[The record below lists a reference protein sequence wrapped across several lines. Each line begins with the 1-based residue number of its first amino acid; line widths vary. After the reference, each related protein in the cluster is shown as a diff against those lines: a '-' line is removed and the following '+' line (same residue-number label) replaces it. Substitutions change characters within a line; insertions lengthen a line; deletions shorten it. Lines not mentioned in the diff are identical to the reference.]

1 MSLYTDKLNLK
12 LIQKTDKFIN
22 DSINASLEDADDKLV
37 GIAHLDEPS
46 HWALWKANTTYALND
61 IVRISLLK
69 SNQYM
74 QCIVGGT
81 SNTTSPTS
89 IIVGSP
95 ITDGTVQWMVRE
107 LGAPISKHNDLTG
120 RNLADAHP
128 ISAITNLQT
137 TLDNKVNKG
146 DYTEAG
152 IIDFPTIINNGDGT
166 ITLSGGSYNF
176 YSDSTGSVPLKKYSG
191 ISQTLTLV
199 DGANN
204 YVCAYASNN
213 AMTYILA
220 SRASINYRDTL
231 PVYTVFRNGTSLE
244 PVAWGTYAK
253 GLASLLLKR
262 QNRTSRFTRESGLM
276 ISESTGRIINL
287 TSGVVW
293 FSVNELPLDAVTSS
307 ADDVYQCINTNGTWA
322 YTKVTQYNNTQ
333 YNNLTTGLATLDN
346 NKYNVTWVYRDVKT
360 DAKKLFLVLGT
371 ASYTLSDAQASA
383 IPAIPAMLDTQCM
396 LVGRIIC
403 KKDATSATSIES
415 AFTLSF
421 SGGGGATEAV
431 NISIADTGNY
441 YTGSDVETALQEAG
455 KSYGARP
462 WLTAT
467 LYKKYQLVTYSG
479 CLYRCNIEHTSSTF
493 STDTSKWDI
502 VCANIQP
509 WATGIYY
516 ALDSK
521 VYYNNRLYECISG
534 HTATN
539 FVDDISNWKC
549 ISAGLG
555 VWTSLS
561 QYFVNDVVTYNNV
574 LYRCKTKTN
583 KTTFDPT
590 EWEPILTNIKDWT
603 PNTSYIVGQLAIN
616 DSRLYECTTANTSST
631 TFIADT
637 TKWKEISADIP
648 EITMW
653 VPFKDYVVDNLII
666 YNNNL
671 YSCTTAHTS
680 TQLFT
685 ETYWQIISAGSGLN
699 TWKSGSQYLVDNVVV
714 YNNRIY
720 KCKTQNSDSVFTIA
734 NWTAIVCDSVTNWE
748 PNTLYQPNTFVMD
761 DGVLYICLTSNTSS
775 DYFIDDTAYWL
786 KIYSSAS
793 SDYEQISRL
802 SITAPVYIDAEINK
816 TSTFLTSPVE
826 VLKLAPGDSGVTEN
840 QFTFSVGDGSKFTLN
855 GVTASNS
862 RFLIFDDT
870 VRQNHNVSYAFNTPT
885 KMVTNYYAESE
896 EIDLSAFKL
905 VNGVRI
911 S

>member
-1 MSLYTDKLNLK
+1 MALYTEKLNMK
-12 LIQKTDKFIN
+12 LIQKTDKFSN
-22 DSINASLEDADDKLV
+22 DTLNAVIEDADNKLV
-37 GIAHLDEPS
+37 GVAHLSEPS
-46 HWALWKANTTYALND
+46 HWGLWKANTTYALND

-74 QCIVGGT
+74 QCTVGGT
-81 SNTTSPTS
+81 SGSTSPTS
-89 IIVGSP
+89 ITVGSP
-95 ITDGTVQWMVRE
+95 ITDGTVTWMVKE
-107 LGAPISKHNDLTG
+107 LGVMGLHNDLSG
-120 RNLADAHP
+120 RNLPNAHS
-128 ISAITNLQT
+128 IAAITDLQT
-137 TLDNKVNKG
+137 TLDDKLNKA

-152 IIDFPTIINNGDGT
+152 IIDFPAIINNGNGT
-166 ITLSGGSYNF
+166 ISLSGGSYNL
-176 YSDSTGSVPLKKYSG
+176 YADGTGTTPLTKYAG
-191 ISQTLTLV
+191 VAQTITLV

-204 YVCAYASNN
+204 YVCAHLNN
-213 AMTYILA
+213 NILEYVLA
-220 SRASINYRDTL
+220 DRANIDYRSVV
-231 PVYTVFRNGTSLE
+231 PIYTVFRAGTSLE
-244 PVAWGTYAK
+244 PVSWGTYAK
-253 GLASLLLKR
+253 GLASLLLKWK
-262 QNRTSRFTRESGLM
+262 NRTSRFSRESGLM
-276 ISESTGRIINL
+276 LGESTGRIITL
-287 TSGVVW
+287 TSGIVW
-293 FSVNELPLDAVTSS
+293 FSVSELAMQAVNSS
-307 ADDVYQCINTNGTWA
+307 TDDVYQCINTNGTWT
-322 YTKVTQYNNTQ
+322 YNKVTQYNNTQ
-333 YNNLTTGLATLDN
+333 YNNISTGLTTLDN
-346 NKYNVTWVYRDVKT
+346 NKYNVTWIYRDIKT
-360 DAKKLFLVLGT
+360 DAKKLYLVLGT
-371 ASYTLSDAQASA
+371 SSYTLSDAQASL
-383 IPAIPAMLDTQCM
+383 IPTIPAMLDTQCM

-431 NISIADTGNY
+431 NISIADADNY

-462 WLTAT
+462 WVTAT
-467 LYKKYQLVTYSG
+467 LYKKYQLVTYGG
-479 CLYRCNIEHTSSTF
+479 CLYRCNTEHTSSTF
-493 STDTSKWDI
+493 ATDISKWDI

-516 ALDSK
+516 ASDSK
-521 VYYNNRLYECISG
+521 VYYNNRLYECTSG

-539 FVDDISNWKC
+539 FADDVLNWKC
-549 ISAGLG
+549 ISAGLDT
-555 VWTSLS
+555 WASLA
-561 QYFVNDVVTYNNV
+561 QYFVNDVVTYNNG

-583 KTTFDPT
+583 KAAFDPT
-590 EWEPILTNIKDWT
+590 EWEPILTNIKDWA
-603 PNTSYIVGQLAIN
+603 PNTNYIVGQLVIN

-631 TFIADT
+631 TFIADI
-637 TKWKEISADIP
+637 TKWKEISASVP

-653 VPFKDYVVDNLII
+653 VPFKDYVVDNLVI

-671 YSCTTAHTS
+671 YNCTTAHTS
-680 TQLFT
+680 TQSFT

-720 KCKTQNSDSVFTIA
+720 KCKTQNNDSAFTIA

-748 PNTLYQPNTFVMD
+748 PNTLYQPNTFVMN
-761 DGVLYICLTSNTSS
+761 DGALYICLTANTSS
-775 DYFIDDTAYWL
+775 GYFIDDTAYWL
-786 KIYSSAS
+786 KIYSSANC
-793 SDYEQISRL
+793 DYEQISRL
-802 SITAPVYIDAEINK
+802 SITAPVYINAEVNK

-855 GVTASNS
+855 GVTASDS

-870 VRQNHNVSYAFNTPT
+870 VRQNHDVAYAFSAPV
-885 KMVTNYYAESE
+885 KMMTNYYVESE